1 MRVHVCIIRHLFA
14 KDIEFFSSPLEFF
27 QKFIQDIS
35 KDEDEFIPLVLVW
48 LKTPEKLAINNFN
61 IGDNRKQLQKLE
73 EEFGYPFHKKAKEIK
88 KCLDSHR
95 DEFLVFSTKTGEYSF
110 SHSVISDVVGIV
122 CAREYADTI
131 IKHAS
136 KDFVMKYVKTTLPC
150 FKDDLIIYIEEYQF
164 NGLIEKFNQL
174 LHMAEDD
181 TQDFPFD
188 NDFFIKP
195 RVKYGGIGNT
205 RICSHF
211 LMNNSVL
218 KHDAFY
224 NKDFIK
230 KFVENWVKGEKDKR
244 VNNSLVY
251 AFEILKIKTCIKV
264 ERHEMGM
271 CLPSILLAKKNELLV
286 QECLNKSVLNE
297 NEKYI
302 SLLLATRD
310 RNKGLVQKLVLHGMG
325 ANEDVLQIA
334 TVNEDLELLDF
345 LLQNQNGY
353 DFPSHIQ
360 HGNSP
365 LITAAKR
372 GSVDLAECLLRSG
385 VDVNYRN
392 KNNVSALDK
401 AVIWNQVEMCRVLLN
416 HGAAVNVK
424 GGKFQRTPLNI
435 AADMGRN
442 DLVQLLLNNGA
453 DVNKRDHKNDYPCQ
467 SAAVLGHSK
476 ILKEIIE
483 KDISSG
489 ACMSLYHIAVVKDN
503 QSILRVLKEV
513 GVDPNMKDKYGRT
526 ALYLAAVYGK
536 TALVQLLLDV
546 ADPNVF
552 EKNGYTP
559 LNAAVYKDDLEI
571 VQLLS
576 NRQQV
581 IVNLPDK
588 RGYTPLHLAC
598 KTANYDIIVELLKM
612 RQVDVRMMT
621 KKGETVLH
629 ILKASTRRTK
639 NLSKCLEA
647 IQQTDPYFVEQSGI
661 GISFDN
667 YENEN

>member
-1 MRVHVCIIRHLFA
+1 MHL
-14 KDIEFFSSPLEFF
+14 KI
-27 QKFIQDIS
+27 
-35 KDEDEFIPLVLVW
+35 
-48 LKTPEKLAINNFN
+48 
-61 IGDNRKQLQKLE
+61 
-73 EEFGYPFHKKAKEIK
+73 
-88 KCLDSHR
+88 
-95 DEFLVFSTKTGEYSF
+95 
-110 SHSVISDVVGIV
+110 
-122 CAREYADTI
+122 
-131 IKHAS
+131 
-136 KDFVMKYVKTTLPC
+136 FVMKYVKTLPC
-150 FKDDLIIYIEEYQF
+150 FKDDLIIHIEEYQF

-181 TQDFPFD
+181 TQEFLFD
-188 NDFFIKP
+188 NDFFVKP
-195 RVKYGGIGNT
+195 RVNGIENT
-205 RICSHF
+205 IICSHF

-218 KHDAFY
+218 KHDAFE

-230 KFVENWVKGEKDKR
+230 KFVENLRVKGGKDKR
-244 VNNSLVY
+244 VNKSLVY
-251 AFEILKIKTCIKV
+251 AFEILKTRFCITFDQN
-264 ERHEMGM
+264 EMGM
-271 CLPSILLAKKNELLV
+271 CLPSILLAKKNDLLV

-310 RNKGLVQKLVLHGMG
+310 RNKDLVQKLVRHGMK
-325 ANEDVLQIA
+325 ANEDALQIA
-334 TVNEDLELLDF
+334 TVNEDLDMLDF
-345 LLQNQNGY
+345 LLQNQNGS

-401 AVIWNQVEMCRVLLN
+401 AVIWNQVEICRVLLN
-416 HGAAVNVK
+416 HGAVVNVN
-424 GGKFQRTPLNI
+424 GGKFQRTPLHI
-435 AADMGRN
+435 AADMGHT
-442 DLVQLLLNNGA
+442 DLVQLLLNKGA
-453 DVNKRDHKNDYPCQ
+453 DVNIRDHKNDYPCQ

-476 ILKEIIE
+476 ILKEILE
-483 KDISSG
+483 KDIYSG
-489 ACMSLYHIAVVKDN
+489 ASQMSHNFKPISKGMSLYHIAVVKDN

-526 ALYLAAVYGK
+526 ALYLAAVNGK

-546 ADPNVF
+546 ADPNVS

-559 LNAAVYKDDLEI
+559 LHAAVYKEDLEI

-598 KTANYDIIVELLKM
+598 KTANYDIIVELLKV
-612 RQVDVRMMT
+612 RQIDVRMMT

-639 NLSKCLEA
+639 NVSRCVEA

-661 GISFDN
+661 GVSFDN